1 MCNIAILFLL
11 KIKVPYLLPI
21 NLCTC
26 PTVIASDGNLPGSR
40 LLILFLFKFT
50 CELKVLWLFNYERF
64 TALEGSIDG
73 ATFNILNKFILA

>member
-11 KIKVPYLLPI
+11 KIKVPYLRPI
-21 NLCTC
+21 NLFTC
-26 PTVIASDGNLPGSR
+26 LIVIASDGNLPGSK

-50 CELKVLWLFNYERF
+50 CELKVLWLLNYEGF

-73 ATFNILNKFILA
+73 ATFSIGMKFILE